1 MPAEPTD
8 LGAVRLGDVVRSNIW
23 IILATSLV
31 GLLLGFGASTR
42 LEPQSTATTPIL
54 LTPLDGNPFDPT
66 SRGGQLVNLESEA
79 QSVRSTDVAT
89 LARTALGT
97 DLTES
102 ELLSSVTVEVPL
114 NTQILDVSYTSGDAE
129 TSRTYSQ
136 AIWQTYFD
144 TVLEQTP
151 R

>member
-66 SRGGQLVNLESEA
+66 SRGGQLVNL
-79 QSVRSTDVAT
+79 
-89 LARTALGT
+89 
-97 DLTES
+97 
-102 ELLSSVTVEVPL
+102 
-114 NTQILDVSYTSGDAE
+114 
-129 TSRTYSQ
+129 
-136 AIWQTYFD
+136 
-144 TVLEQTP
+144 
-151 R
+151 